1 MGSQAGS
8 KMQDILSITIN
19 TLLLFLSPSLA
30 DLSDSYTAP
39 PAPSPPSPP
48 SPPSDPPA
56 ARASYRPS
64 YSAPAKPSYRPSYSA
79 PAPAP
84 SYQTVEVELPD
95 YDYYKH
101 EQHHYYHAGPPRV
114 FHVKVP
120 VTQRPYTVH
129 VPQNVPVDF
138 VPVSVPRQ
146 DLPGIQVLEQ
156 DPFTYFDTGPPYVQ
170 RKELVKGAL
179 LLGTGMVKGAILTHL
194 YNQLNTNNNRNIQR

>member
-1 MGSQAGS
+1 MGVRQEVGS

-39 PAPSPPSPP
+39 PAPSAPSE
-48 SPPSDPPA
+48 PPA

-64 YSAPAKPSYRPSYSA
+64 YSAPAKPSYRPSYS
-79 PAPAP
+79 APAP

-114 FHVKVP
+114 YHVKVP
-120 VTQRPYTVH
+120 VTQKPYTVH
-129 VPQNVPVDF
+129 VPQNVPVNF
-138 VPVSVPRQ
+138 VPVSVPTQ
-146 DLPGIQVLEQ
+146 QLPGIQIIEK
-156 DPFTYFDTGPPYVQ
+156 DPFTYFDQGDPYVQ

-194 YNQLNTNNNRNIQR
+194 YNQLNNNNNRNIQR

>member
-1 MGSQAGS
+1 
-8 KMQDILSITIN
+8 MQDTLGITIN

-30 DLSDSYTAP
+30 DLSDSYTAASAP
-39 PAPSPPSPP
+39 LAAPAP
-48 SPPSDPPA
+48 
-56 ARASYRPS
+56 RASYRPS

-79 PAPAP
+79 PAS
-84 SYQTVEVELPD
+84 SYQTLEVELPD

-129 VPQNVPVDF
+129 VPQNVPVNF

-156 DPFTYFDTGPPYVQ
+156 DPFTYFDTGSPYVQ

-179 LLGTGMVKGAILTHL
+179 LLGTGMVKGALLTHL
-194 YNQLNTNNNRNIQR
+194 YNQLNNNNNNRDIIIN

>member
-39 PAPSPPSPP
+39 PAPSAPSE
-48 SPPSDPPA
+48 PPA

-64 YSAPAKPSYRPSYSA
+64 YSAPAKPSYRPSYS
-79 PAPAP
+79 APAP

-129 VPQNVPVDF
+129 VPQNVPVNF

-156 DPFTYFDTGPPYVQ
+156 DPFTYFDTGSPYVQ

>member
-1 MGSQAGS
+1 MGVRQEVGS

-39 PAPSPPSPP
+39 PAPSAPSE
-48 SPPSDPPA
+48 PPA

-64 YSAPAKPSYRPSYSA
+64 YSAPAKPSYRPSYS
-79 PAPAP
+79 APAP

-129 VPQNVPVDF
+129 VPQNVPVNF

-146 DLPGIQVLEQ
+146 DLGPIQVLEQ
-156 DPFTYFDTGPPYVQ
+156 DPFTYFDYSSPYVQ

-194 YNQLNTNNNRNIQR
+194 YNQLNTNNRR

>member
-1 MGSQAGS
+1 MGVGQEVV
-8 KMQDILSITIN
+8 KMQDSLPTITV
-19 TLLLFLSPSLA
+19 TLLLLFSPSLA

-39 PAPSPPSPP
+39 QAP
-48 SPPSDPPA
+48 
-56 ARASYRPS
+56 RASYRPS
-64 YSAPAKPSYRPSYSA
+64 YSAPAKPSYSA
-79 PAPAP
+79 PARP

-129 VPQNVPVDF
+129 VPHNVPVNF

-146 DLPGIQVLEQ
+146 DLPGIQVIEQ
-156 DPFTYFDTGPPYVQ
+156 DPFTYFDSGSPYVQ
-170 RKELVKGAL
+170 RN
-179 LLGTGMVKGAILTHL
+179 GMVKGAILTHL
-194 YNQLNTNNNRNIQR
+194 YNQLNNNNNRNIQR

>member
-39 PAPSPPSPP
+39 PAPSAPSEP
-48 SPPSDPPA
+48 SA

-79 PAPAP
+79 PAS

-101 EQHHYYHAGPPRV
+101 EQHHYYYAGPPRV

-129 VPQNVPVDF
+129 VPQNVPVNF

-156 DPFTYFDTGPPYVQ
+156 DPFTYFDSGSPYVQ

>member
-1 MGSQAGS
+1 MGVGQEVV
-8 KMQDILSITIN
+8 KMQDSLPTITV
-19 TLLLFLSPSLA
+19 TLLLLFSPSLA

-39 PAPSPPSPP
+39 QAP
-48 SPPSDPPA
+48 
-56 ARASYRPS
+56 RASYRPS
-64 YSAPAKPSYRPSYSA
+64 YSAPAKPSYSA
-79 PAPAP
+79 PVRP

-129 VPQNVPVDF
+129 VPQNVPVNF
-138 VPVSVPRQ
+138 VPVSVP
-146 DLPGIQVLEQ
+146 EQ
-156 DPFTYFDTGPPYVQ
+156 DPFTYFDSGSPYVQ

-194 YNQLNTNNNRNIQR
+194 YNQLNPNNNRNIQR

>member
-39 PAPSPPSPP
+39 PAPSAPSE
-48 SPPSDPPA
+48 PPA

-64 YSAPAKPSYRPSYSA
+64 YSAPAKPSYRPSYS
-79 PAPAP
+79 APAP

-129 VPQNVPVDF
+129 VPQGVPVNF
-138 VPVSVPRQ
+138 VPVQVPTQ
-146 DLPGIQVLEQ
+146 AAPPIQVIQ
-156 DPFTYFDTGPPYVQ
+156 QPSQYVAYGESECYDYDLDCLAKIG
-170 RKELVKGAL
+170 R
-179 LLGTGMVKGAILTHL
+179 
-194 YNQLNTNNNRNIQR
+194 

>member
-1 MGSQAGS
+1 MGVSRTGS
-8 KMQDILSITIN
+8 KMQDTLGITIN

-39 PAPSPPSPP
+39 SAPSA
-48 SPPSDPPA
+48 PPA
-56 ARASYRPS
+56 APAPRASYRPS
-64 YSAPAKPSYRPSYSA
+64 YSAPAKPSYRPSYS
-79 PAPAP
+79 APAP

-120 VTQRPYTVH
+120 VTQKPYTVH
-129 VPQNVPVDF
+129 VPQNVPVNF
-138 VPVSVPRQ
+138 VPVSVPSQ
-146 DLPGIQVLEQ
+146 QLPGIQIVQ
-156 DPFTYFDTGPPYVQ
+156 KDPFTYFDYGDPYVQ

-194 YNQLNTNNNRNIQR
+194 YNQLNNNNNRNIQR

>member
-1 MGSQAGS
+1 M
-8 KMQDILSITIN
+8 
-19 TLLLFLSPSLA
+19 FSPSSLA

-39 PAPSPPSPP
+39 EAPQ
-48 SPPSDPPA
+48 A

-64 YSAPAKPSYRPSYSA
+64 YSAPAKPSYSA
-79 PAPAP
+79 PSRP

-114 FHVKVP
+114 FHVKVYHPASDNYNTVDCLQVP

-129 VPQNVPVDF
+129 VPQNVPVNF

-156 DPFTYFDTGPPYVQ
+156 DPFTYC
-170 RKELVKGAL
+170 K
-179 LLGTGMVKGAILTHL
+179 
-194 YNQLNTNNNRNIQR
+194 

>member
-1 MGSQAGS
+1 MGSRTGR
-8 KMQDILSITIN
+8 KMQDIHSLTIN
-19 TLLLFLSPSLA
+19 ILLLILSPSLA

-39 PAPSPPSPP
+39 PAPQ
-48 SPPSDPPA
+48 A
-56 ARASYRPS
+56 AR
-64 YSAPAKPSYRPSYSA
+64 PSYRPSYSA
-79 PAPAP
+79 PGKPSYAAPAP

-129 VPQNVPVDF
+129 VPQNVPVNF

-146 DLPGIQVLEQ
+146 DLPGIQVVQQ
-156 DPFTYFDTGPPYVQ
+156 DPFTYFDSDPYIK
-170 RKELVKGAL
+170 RKE
-179 LLGTGMVKGAILTHL
+179 
-194 YNQLNTNNNRNIQR
+194 